1 MITNSTTAE
10 GRLAKLGKHGKHGKR
25 KFTSDRAISH
35 RQP

>member
-25 KFTSDRAISH
+25 QFTSDRAIYH

>member
-10 GRLAKLGKHGKHGKR
+10 GGLAKLGKHGKHGKR
-25 KFTSDRAISH
+25 KFNSDREIYH

>member
-10 GRLAKLGKHGKHGKR
+10 GRLAKLGKRGKHGKR
-25 KFTSDRAISH
+25 KCTSDRAIYH